1 MAFRRKF
8 ARLPE
13 YDDLCIMSN
22 HEWGDGVRTAIAVE
36 GLVRSYPGKSGFG
49 WKKKA
54 QPAFVALAGVDLHV
68 DPGEVRG
75 LLGPNGA
82 GKTTLM
88 KILSTV
94 LLPTQGRVEVLGH
107 DVVRE
112 PELVRRHIGI
122 VFGGERGLYGLLTA
136 RENLDYWA
144 SVYGVHAR
152 RRQLVGDLLARLGL
166 ADRADTQVDKMS
178 RGMKQRLH
186 LARGLVGDPELL
198 FLDEPTVGMD
208 PVAARQFRE
217 LVKELRDEG
226 KTILISTHDMQ
237 EAEAVCDKVTLIDR
251 GRVVGTETPEGIGRW
266 ITGFERVDAQHVPE
280 RVHGHILSL
289 PGVTEAVDLP
299 DGWVRFSTNQEGAVQ
314 TVLEALVSAGVTA
327 LRTSLPSLED
337 VYVEVIGSRGL
348 RV

>member
-1 MAFRRKF
+1 MG
-8 ARLPE
+8 
-13 YDDLCIMSN
+13 
-22 HEWGDGVRTAIAVE
+22 GDSVRTAIAVE

-49 WKKKA
+49 WRKKEKTV
-54 QPAFVALAGVDLHV
+54 FTALADVELHV
-68 DPGEVRG
+68 DLGEVRG

-94 LLPTQGRVEVLGH
+94 LLPTRGRVEVLGH

-112 PELVRRHIGI
+112 AELVRRRIGI
-122 VFGGERGLYGLLTA
+122 VFGGERGLYGLLTP

-144 SVYGVHAR
+144 SVYGVDAR
-152 RRQLVGDLLARLGL
+152 RRHRLIGELLERLGL

-186 LARGLVGDPELL
+186 LARGLVGDPELI

-226 KTILISTHDMQ
+226 RTILISTHDMQ
-237 EAEAVCDKVTLIDR
+237 EAEAVCDRVTLIDR
-251 GRVVGTETPEGIGRW
+251 GRVVGTETPERIGRW
-266 ITGFERVDAQHVPE
+266 VTGFERVDAQHVPE
-280 RVHGHILSL
+280 SLRRHVLSL

-299 DGWVRFSTNQEGAVQ
+299 DDWVRFSTTEEGAVRP
-314 TVLEALVSAGVTA
+314 VLEAMVAAGVTA